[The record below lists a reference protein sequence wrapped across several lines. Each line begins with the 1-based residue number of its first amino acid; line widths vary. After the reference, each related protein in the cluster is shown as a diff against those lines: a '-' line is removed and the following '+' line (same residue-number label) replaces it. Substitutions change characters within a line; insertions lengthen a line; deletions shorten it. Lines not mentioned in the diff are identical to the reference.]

1 MITPFQVYLVMQL
14 DSINAT
20 LTFLSILLGLAGLF
34 CLIFFLVALVH
45 EDDAIA
51 SSFRRVMKPVL
62 ISFFSLLT
70 ITTIIPS
77 SKTAA
82 AMIVLPAITSDK
94 VTEPLT
100 AEAKELYGLAKSA
113 LSNLAEKKAEKVE
126 PEKAK

>member
-14 DSINAT
+14 DDLRAAMVFFGFFIFMAGIYIART
-20 LTFLSILLGLAGLF
+20 RHDQTRRVGFIGPTAILLGF
-34 CLIFFLVALVH
+34 ALLCVS
-45 EDDAIA
+45 AA
-51 SSFRRVMKPVL
+51 
-62 ISFFSLLT
+62 T
-70 ITTIIPS
+70 PS

-82 AMIVLPAITSDK
+82 AMLILPALTSDK